1 MQILIE
7 QKPDLKLVPSSLSFR
22 VFFDRVIITHE
33 IYLGEFRQ
41 FEMSKKEFEFLVEF
55 INDKLNSKK

>member
-7 QKPDLKLVPSSLSFR
+7 QKQDLKLVPSSLSFR
-22 VFFDRVIITHE
+22 VFFDKVIITHHTYTGE
-33 IYLGEFRQ
+33 IRQ

-55 INDKLNSKK
+55 INNKLNSKK